1 VIIAFVTDIDEVDT
15 KNRGENMNTNL
26 ECIYCTLKKADSMF
40 SKYEE
45 SEEKKVQFMKKVF
58 SIIGKSKEDDT
69 SPFLNGEIMRSLN
82 EELNTGDM
90 YYKIKKEYNKLLS
103 SMEEDIFKNIYSS
116 EDKLLTALKYA
127 MVGNFID
134 FGAMDTVNVEQLKK
148 LIESAP
154 RQSIDMKIYEKFSHE
169 LENIK
174 KITYIVD
181 NAGEIVFDKIF
192 IRMIQE
198 LYPDINISV
207 VVRGEPIYNDAT
219 ISDAEEIG
227 LVNMVKVI
235 GNGTNIPGTQLNKIN
250 EESKEIIDGA
260 DLIIAKGQGNFESL
274 FGCDKN
280 IYYIFLCKCD
290 LFVRR
295 FNIEKFKGIFA
306 NEEDIKDM
314 MV

>member
-1 VIIAFVTDIDEVDT
+1 
-15 KNRGENMNTNL
+15 MNINL

-45 SEEKKVQFMKKVF
+45 SEEKKIQFMKKVF

-69 SPFLNGEIMRSLN
+69 SPGLNGEIMRLLN
-82 EELNTGDM
+82 EELNIGDM

-134 FGAMDTVNVEQLKK
+134 FGAMDTVDVEQLKK

-154 RQSIDMKIYEKFSHE
+154 KQIIDMKIYEKFSHE
-169 LENIK
+169 LKNIK

-181 NAGEIVFDKIF
+181 NAGEIIFDKIF
-192 IRMIQE
+192 IRVIQE

-250 EESKEIIDGA
+250 KESKEIIDGA

-274 FGCDKN
+274 FGCGKN

-314 MV
+314 MA